1 MFNIP
6 FVRVQMDHKSDFEVI
21 PALLLLLFL
30 LFLVLRVV
38 LQLRRFRRE

>member
-21 PALLLLLFL
+21 PALLLLLLFL
-30 LFLVLRVV
+30 LFLIL
-38 LQLRRFRRE
+38 LKGSA

>member
-21 PALLLLLFL
+21 PALLLLL
-30 LFLVLRVV
+30 LFLVFLI
-38 LQLRRFRRE
+38 LLKGSAQALG

>member
-30 LFLVLRVV
+30 LFLVL
-38 LQLRRFRRE
+38 LKGSAQALG

>member
-21 PALLLLLFL
+21 PALLLLFL
-30 LFLVLRVV
+30 LFLVL
-38 LQLRRFRRE
+38 LKGSAQALG

>member
-21 PALLLLLFL
+21 PALLLLLLFL
-30 LFLVLRVV
+30 LFFILLKGSAQA
-38 LQLRRFRRE
+38 LG

>member
-1 MFNIP
+1 MFNLP

-30 LFLVLRVV
+30 LFLVL
-38 LQLRRFRRE
+38 LKGSAQALG